1 MCKTIRNILIILAA
15 IAGVFVAAYALL
27 KYLGFDLPGL
37 DLKCECECVED
48 DSVPVKT
55 KSKKTETKIKRN
67 YTEINV
73 ISD

>member
-15 IAGVFVAAYALL
+15 IAGVFVTAYALL

-37 DLKCECECVED
+37 DLECECVED